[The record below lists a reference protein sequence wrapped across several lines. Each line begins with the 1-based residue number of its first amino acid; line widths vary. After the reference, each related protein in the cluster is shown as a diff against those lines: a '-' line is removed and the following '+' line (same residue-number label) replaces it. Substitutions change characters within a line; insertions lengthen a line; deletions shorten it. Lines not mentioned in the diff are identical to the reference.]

1 MQLNRKNQVLFST
14 MDTRRKKQ
22 KRAVEL
28 VSKIL
33 QHPNLREDMQ
43 IAISQHNLVQGYVDI
58 EHGSNT
64 IPCIQFHHESVDEC
78 MRRYILAPSKV
89 RSKTKLMTV
98 VEEINT
104 LWTFIDLSVEED

>member
-1 MQLNRKNQVLFST
+1 MWAQEFNESGLIRGHISFFT
-14 MDTRRKKQ
+14 
-22 KRAVEL
+22 AV
-28 VSKIL
+28 
-33 QHPNLREDMQ
+33 MQ
-43 IAISQHNLVQGYVDI
+43 ITVSQHNLVQGYVDI

-78 MRRYILAPSKV
+78 MRKYILAPSKV

-104 LWTFIDLSVEED
+104 LWTFIDLSIEEY